1 MIVIGDLYI
10 EPCCIWSQLTRTA
23 ESEQTLE
30 TVVQSLHRVPR
41 IHMDSEAQ
49 SILVQEI
56 PVQFVP
62 AASLLDSVW
71 GWVDSGR
78 VEWRTRI

>member
-10 EPCCIWSQLTRTA
+10 EPYCIWSKLIRTA
-23 ESEQTLE
+23 DSEQTLE
-30 TVVQSLHRVPR
+30 TVVQSLHREPR
-41 IHMDSEAQ
+41 SHMDSEAQ

-56 PVQFVP
+56 PVQYVP